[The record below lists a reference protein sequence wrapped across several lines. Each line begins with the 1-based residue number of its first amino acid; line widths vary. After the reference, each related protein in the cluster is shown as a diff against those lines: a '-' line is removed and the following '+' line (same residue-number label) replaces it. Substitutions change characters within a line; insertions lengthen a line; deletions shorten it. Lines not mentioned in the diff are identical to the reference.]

1 MNGGTS
7 AERLQA
13 AIASIPDLNG
23 LGTMIPD
30 VPAHSPVEARCKMCK
45 RRIAAVAKTDE
56 GPLFIGTIVP
66 DFLLYRRNQLLK
78 AHHVSPET
86 DPAPVATYASWKP
99 TYALLIGQ
107 AWHGDLSTHCPDDGM
122 RPVSGQA
129 LRTALRTAQRRG
141 KTQTIVL

>member
-1 MNGGTS
+1 VNGGTS

-56 GPLFIGTIVP
+56 GPLYLDSGSAT
-66 DFLLYRRNQLLK
+66 
-78 AHHVSPET
+78 S
-86 DPAPVATYASWKP
+86 VADART
-99 TYALLIGQ
+99 
-107 AWHGDLSTHCPDDGM
+107 
-122 RPVSGQA
+122 VVNSG
-129 LRTALRTAQRRG
+129 
-141 KTQTIVL
+141 